1 MIIILLSI
9 GATVNYFDKGAFHC
23 YYIFML
29 RGLFKGIK
37 DLIYPNCCLACK
49 NRIGPEES
57 RNLVCA
63 SCWEKIEKNLPPFC
77 ASCGR
82 RMDKAS
88 RAKNICSNCLKFK
101 FHFDRAFSPCAYTG
115 IIKQLIHEFKYCGK
129 DYLGAPL
136 GSLMNK
142 FIKDYRIPIAYLDFI
157 IPVPLHKSRIR
168 EREFNQAQVLG
179 EQVAREFNKQLLPD
193 VLLRNRPTKTQT
205 ELTFEERRKNVE
217 SSFTVRKPELIKDTN
232 LLLIDDV
239 LTTGAT
245 SSEAA
250 RALKDSGAR
259 IIFVMT
265 LAN

>member
-1 MIIILLSI
+1 
-9 GATVNYFDKGAFHC
+9 
-23 YYIFML
+23 ML

-49 NRIGPEES
+49 NRIDPAEA
-57 RNLVCA
+57 RDLVCLR
-63 SCWEKIEKNLPPFC
+63 CWEKIEKNLPPFC

-88 RAKNICSNCLKFK
+88 RAKNICSSCLKFR

-115 IIKQLIHEFKYCGK
+115 TIKQLIHEFKYCGK
-129 DYLGAPL
+129 DYLGEPL

-142 FIKDYRIPIAYLDFI
+142 FIKDYRLPIEYLDFI
-157 IPVPLHKSRIR
+157 IPVPLHKIRTR
-168 EREFNQAQVLG
+168 EREFNQAQLLSD
-179 EQVAREFNKQLLPD
+179 QIAKEFNKKVLPD
-193 VLLRNRPTKTQT
+193 VLLRSRPTRTQT

-217 SSFTVRKPELIKDTN
+217 RSFTVRDAELIKDTN

-259 IIFVMT
+259 IVFVMT
-265 LAN
+265 LAS

>member
-1 MIIILLSI
+1 
-9 GATVNYFDKGAFHC
+9 
-23 YYIFML
+23 ML

-49 NRIGPEES
+49 NRIDPAEA
-57 RNLVCA
+57 RDLVCGG
-63 SCWEKIEKNLPPFC
+63 CWEKIEKNLPPFC

-88 RAKNICSNCLKFK
+88 RAKNICSSCLKFR

-115 IIKQLIHEFKYCGK
+115 TIKQLIHEFKYCGK
-129 DYLGAPL
+129 DYLGEPL

-142 FIKDYRIPIAYLDFI
+142 FIKDYRLPIEYLDFI
-157 IPVPLHKSRIR
+157 IPVPLHKIRAR
-168 EREFNQAQVLG
+168 EREFNQAQVLS
-179 EQVAREFNKQLLPD
+179 EQVAREFNKKVLPD
-193 VLLRNRPTKTQT
+193 VLLRSRPTRTQT
-205 ELTFEERRKNVE
+205 ELTFEDRRKNVE
-217 SSFTVRKPELIKDTN
+217 NSFTVRDGELIKDAN

-250 RALKDSGAR
+250 KALKDSGAR
-259 IIFVMT
+259 IVFVMT
-265 LAN
+265 LAS